1 MRYICLVTVCVLVV
15 SFFCACSKK
24 EEPEYVISLPD
35 ADFSISIEEET
46 IKDHYNTVVLRYP
59 VVSDYDVVKAET
71 VNGLVR
77 EFSLEYYQKQALA
90 SDQESYYYYE
100 ITDVN
105 VTLATEGFYSAVIL
119 GEYMSSSGNHPEYI
133 SYTVNADLKSGVLFS
148 TEQLLKNE
156 SAVRKLFIEGAFR
169 LEYGN
174 AGLIAD
180 MSFSDMIVQ
189 YRVEYGI
196 YPDIFFK
203 EGFLGINIELP
214 YVLGGHAGYVINVI
228 KISDALR
235 DGEIKDLLTTD
246 IAKTETT

>member
-1 MRYICLVTVCVLVV
+1 M
-15 SFFCACSKK
+15 
-24 EEPEYVISLPD
+24 ISLPD
-35 ADFSISIEEET
+35 ADFSVLVET
-46 IKDHYNTVVLRYP
+46 ETVKDHYNTLVLRYP
-59 VVSDYDVVKAET
+59 VVSDYDAATAEHM
-71 VNGLVR
+71 NDLVR

-105 VTLATEGFYSAVIL
+105 IMLTTKGFYSAVIL
-119 GEYMSSSGNHPEYI
+119 GEFMGSSGNHPEYI
-133 SYTVNADLKSGVLFS
+133 SYTINADLENGRLLS
-148 TEQLLKNE
+148 TEQLLKKE
-156 SAVRKLFIEGAFR
+156 SAVRKLFTEGEFR

-180 MSFSDMIVQ
+180 MSYSDMILQ

-214 YVLGGHAGYVINVI
+214 YVLGGHAGYVINVMKVSDTLWDGDI
-228 KISDALR
+228 KN
-235 DGEIKDLLTTD
+235 LLTTD
-246 IAKTETT
+246 IQKSETT